1 MRMRKKKWAMP
12 ELEACPWAIPEDCD
26 RFRGRWRALFP
37 KDQPLRVELGCGK
50 GVSTSEM
57 AWAEKDVNFIAI
69 DVNSDVL
76 AVARRNI
83 AARYGDTPV
92 DNIRLVIKECA
103 YIEKTFA
110 PEDGIDRIYISFC
123 NPWGQRDRHKKRRL
137 THPRQLMQYRAF
149 LADEGEIWFKTDDDD
164 LFADS
169 LTYFAECGF
178 TIRYIT
184 YDLHASGFSPNYV
197 SEHEKMFTAEGK
209 KTKFLI
215 AVKDT
220 LETPPDLTRRK

>member
-92 DNIRLVIKECA
+92 GNIRLAIKECA
-103 YIEKTFA
+103 YTEKTFA
-110 PEDGIDRIYISFC
+110 PADGIDRV
-123 NPWGQRDRHKKRRL
+123 

-169 LTYFAECGF
+169 LAYFAECGF

>member
-92 DNIRLVIKECA
+92 DNIRLAIKECA

-110 PEDGIDRIYISFC
+110 PEDGIDRVYISFC
-123 NPWGQRDRHKKRRL
+123 NPWGQRERHKKRRL

-169 LTYFAECGF
+169 LAYFAECGF

-184 YDLHASGFSPNYV
+184 YDLHTSGFSPNYV